1 MGATILCIVAPFS
14 EIQAGLIDQATA
26 QKELKKLSEETNM
39 FDSISDE
46 DIAENKGKTF
56 QDITALRYPLMGLGY
71 GDAENPFDLATDDEI
86 TVDYSPDQ
94 LRDKDGKWTNGGV
107 YDKPTGFITNQNGEK
122 TLDSIER
129 KRYNKILIGKRTSDN
144 VIIKSLSSHAY
155 DRAAQRNISPAEI
168 LGAIKAAPTLSKKDS
183 VCNEYDNNG
192 IRVVVN
198 FNNGKVIS
206 VIRRR
211 KRK

>member
-1 MGATILCIVAPFS
+1 
-14 EIQAGLIDQATA
+14 
-26 QKELKKLSEETNM
+26 M

-56 QDITALRYPLMGLGY
+56 QDITALRDPLMGLGY

-94 LRDKDGKWTNGGV
+94 PRDKDGKWTGGGV

-122 TLDSIER
+122 TLDSRER
-129 KRYNKILIGKRTSDN
+129 KRYNKIFIGKRTSDN
-144 VIIKSLSSHAY
+144 VIIKSLSSHTY

-206 VIRRR
+206 VMRRR